1 MSCFSSPED
10 DSVSLLELIGDPPP
24 DEIPKVEGPDN
35 KPGYLFGPD
44 TNTGQLALA
53 HFPSSFYRNFA
64 LIFSVKPTSD
74 NGGVL
79 FSITDSSQEIMHVGV
94 RLSAVQEDKQEVVFY
109 YTETDSEQSKEAA
122 RFHVPTMTET
132 WNRFAI
138 SVRDD
143 MVTLYLNC
151 DGEPQV
157 KRMKRSTEKMALKLG
172 AGVFVGRNGGSK
184 PDKFEVRTQDVTAF
198 N

>member
-1 MSCFSSPED
+1 M
-10 DSVSLLELIGDPPP
+10 
-24 DEIPKVEGPDN
+24 
-35 KPGYLFGPD
+35 
-44 TNTGQLALA
+44 
-53 HFPSSFYRNFA
+53 
-64 LIFSVKPTSD
+64 
-74 NGGVL
+74 
-79 FSITDSSQEIMHVGV
+79 GV
-94 RLSAVQEDKQEVVFY
+94 RLSAVQEDKQEVIFY

-143 MVTLYLNC
+143 KVTLYLNC

-157 KRMKRSTEKMALKLG
+157 KRMKRSTEKMELKLG

-184 PDKFEVRTQDVTAF
+184 PDKFEVRTQTVTAV